1 MALGYAR
8 SMRVA
13 GFILEELDKQLR
25 AFGGLFE
32 SWQVAATPQHVEMR
46 MGQSIRERLAYRGWH
61 DLVCLSPNHQH
72 RHAQPAEP
80 GGHLGS

>member
-1 MALGYAR
+1 MLCYAR

-13 GFILEELDKQLR
+13 GFILEEIDKQLR

-32 SWQVAATPQHVEMR
+32 RRQVTAITQHVEMR
-46 MGQSIRERLAYRGWH
+46 MRQSIRERPPYRGWH
-61 DLVCLSPNHQH
+61 DLVCLSPDHQRRQLQH
-72 RHAQPAEP
+72 AEP